1 LLQETKG
8 SLVDDEG
15 LIKTLQMSKETEED
29 VRSQIENSVTAMKK
43 TLAARENY
51 RTLAKVAAKLFFIV
65 NDFSQLNNMYQ
76 MSLDTYI
83 NLFSTNISRYIEK
96 NPGLSDSLQ
105 EKLMSISEKHKQ
117 EVYKYACR
125 GFFEKDKL
133 LLSFQ
138 MAVNLS
144 IDIDMDEY

>member
-1 LLQETKG
+1 
-8 SLVDDEG
+8 
-15 LIKTLQMSKETEED
+15 
-29 VRSQIENSVTAMKK
+29 
-43 TLAARENY
+43 
-51 RTLAKVAAKLFFIV
+51 
-65 NDFSQLNNMYQ
+65 

-83 NLFSTNISRYIEK
+83 NLFSTNIIKYMEK

-105 EKLMSISEKHKQ
+105 EKLNSISERHKQ

-125 GFFEKDKL
+125 GLFEKDKL

-144 IDIDMDEY
+144 IDVDMDEYHFFLRGGQQGEMKN

>member
-1 LLQETKG
+1 
-8 SLVDDEG
+8 
-15 LIKTLQMSKETEED
+15 
-29 VRSQIENSVTAMKK
+29 
-43 TLAARENY
+43 
-51 RTLAKVAAKLFFIV
+51 
-65 NDFSQLNNMYQ
+65 

-83 NLFSTNISRYIEK
+83 NLFSTNIAKYMEK

-105 EKLMSISEKHKQ
+105 EKLIAISDRHKQ

-144 IDIDMDEY
+144 GDIAFDEY